1 MEESVKNKNDH
12 KNLQNQKINQK
23 KLFQSFK
30 NVKH

>member
-23 KLFQSFK
+23 KLFQSLK
-30 NVKH
+30 NVKP